1 MEDCGGMA
9 ERLKAA
15 VLKTAEARASVGS
28 NPTPSARLGGDTPP
42 TLGGDTPQRITRNR
56 NVPLGSVPLWTPWE
70 CPRRT
75 GEVAES
81 AEGNR
86 LLSGCT
92 GKTVPRVRIPP
103 SPPRFSTTGDSG
115 IRTEPGADEQE
126 EERTADG
133 CARQAATRPGGRWR
147 DRLSLIGR
155 IPPSPPSSWSHSISV
170 PARGRKGK
178 RRKKEKGRDSA
189 WYSSH

>member
-1 MEDCGGMA
+1 MKDCGGMA

-103 SPPRFSTTGDSG
+103 SPPRFSTTGDPG
-115 IRTEPGADEQE
+115 IRTGDAADEQE
-126 EERTADG
+126 EKRDFRSASGGDEAGRAMAWTAEPNAG
-133 CARQAATRPGGRWR
+133 ESLPLRHGFYRPEIRGFATAGSKRGEVSELAEGT
-147 DRLSLIGR
+147 RLEI
-155 IPPSPPSSWSHSISV
+155 
-170 PARGRKGK
+170 A
-178 RRKKEKGRDSA
+178 
-189 WYSSH
+189 

>member
-28 NPTPSARLGGDTPP
+28 NPTPSARLVGDTPP

-115 IRTEPGADEQE
+115 IRTEPGAGG
-126 EERTADG
+126 R
-133 CARQAATRPGGRWR
+133 RPGGARR
-147 DRLSLIGR
+147 RSPGGESLPLRHDFRRPEIRESATAG
-155 IPPSPPSSWSHSISV
+155 PK
-170 PARGRKGK
+170 RG
-178 RRKKEKGRDSA
+178 EVSELA
-189 WYSSH
+189 

>member
-1 MEDCGGMA
+1 MKDCGGMA

-42 TLGGDTPQRITRNR
+42 TLGGDTPQRTTRNR

-86 LLSGCT
+86 LLSGWT
-92 GKTVPRVRIPP
+92 GQPVRGVRPLE
-103 SPPRFSTTGDSG
+103 SGFSHLRDFQSRSFGQLGPLSVF
-115 IRTEPGADEQE
+115 RTCRCGFPDLRSAKIVA
-126 EERTADG
+126 EREG
-133 CARQAATRPGGRWR
+133 FAR
-147 DRLSLIGR
+147 
-155 IPPSPPSSWSHSISV
+155 
-170 PARGRKGK
+170 
-178 RRKKEKGRDSA
+178 
-189 WYSSH
+189 